1 MAHIPAILLC
11 IHGNHEVRPQSLP
24 ERYHEEDCFEA
35 AVMMEDVFPNIL
47 FVVDGE
53 VYDIEGFS
61 TIAIGGAYNI
71 DKLWRRENGLP
82 WFVDEYPSV
91 QTKQRIEQVPAA
103 RDWKVD
109 VVLLR
114 TCPAKYTPTEA

>member
-61 TIAIGGAYNI
+61 TIAIGG
-71 DKLWRRENGLP
+71 
-82 WFVDEYPSV
+82 SV
-91 QTKQRIEQVPAA
+91 QH
-103 RDWKVD
+103 
-109 VVLLR
+109 
-114 TCPAKYTPTEA
+114 